1 MVLENV
7 YVDADSIIMLID
19 AEVQG
24 NSATSTIDICGD
36 GKNGIGVTQPDKVLY
51 KHSTKKT

>member
-36 GKNGIGVTQPDKVLY
+36 GIGVTQPDKVLY
-51 KHSTKKT
+51 KHSTKKSK